1 VVQTSLVIDTAKA
14 NQTQLQDSKNQD
26 ANLDHLALKFTIRS
40 NSNNHLESQKVIEQ
54 RKAILKFLAEELK
67 HLADGQSNIG
77 SSKLMGSLT
86 VPNSLIQVDLA
97 ALGITSLQI
106 VVSTSDQNAASLSS
120 LSEPSKLLLQSS
132 DDDQPHHNP
141 TKVPARAPQI
151 TKVYYRRRFKIM
163 ERILANKN
171 TEGASQV
178 FTGSIFG
185 HDQNASAT
193 RNQIEGLGEENL
205 AATKKR
211 MCSTTTPFITM
222 TLSRSPGF
230 VGRLDGHKPPSVIP
244 KKTVTRGKSKSKK
257 SQATVSTLG

>member
-1 VVQTSLVIDTAKA
+1 VIDTAKD

-120 LSEPSKLLLQSS
+120 LLSHPSCCYKALMMINPTITQLKYLLELHRSPRSIIEEDSRSWKEFLVTKILKGLVKYSLVVFLGMIKMPLLLEI
-132 DDDQPHHNP
+132 
-141 TKVPARAPQI
+141 KLRAW
-151 TKVYYRRRFKIM
+151 
-163 ERILANKN
+163 E
-171 TEGASQV
+171 
-178 FTGSIFG
+178 
-185 HDQNASAT
+185 
-193 RNQIEGLGEENL
+193 
-205 AATKKR
+205 
-211 MCSTTTPFITM
+211 
-222 TLSRSPGF
+222 
-230 VGRLDGHKPPSVIP
+230 
-244 KKTVTRGKSKSKK
+244 KKTLLQQKRECAVLLLLSSP
-257 SQATVSTLG
+257 